1 MFVIQSQHMQ
11 GLPKKMSE
19 FRRQH
24 PVAAVARALALIK
37 GNLVTII
44 VLLVVGSR
52 GGEASVIWWI
62 AGGFITLL
70 ILGIISWWRFLYKIE
85 DGQVHIKRGLFV
97 RQNMYLTRDRVQV
110 IDITAG
116 VLQRMFGLV
125 KVEIKTAA
133 SSSREATIDAI
144 SRADAEIITEKLKK
158 NNGSTVEAGNEDEV
172 TETNRGITY
181 HLPGKNLLVAASTSG
196 SFGIALSVIGTVFS
210 QAEPLISEN
219 EMYEWFLNV
228 IPAETDLFLI
238 ITVIGVLV
246 LFAWL
251 MSFFGTLFSYGD
263 FGLTVYND
271 ELVITRGI
279 FEKKRIT
286 IPFNRIQAIW
296 IMEGILRQPFGYCSV
311 HLESAG
317 YGDSKGNG
325 SILLFPLIKK
335 KKLDPFLE
343 KIVPEYIKSAPAQK
357 PPQRAMRRYIF
368 KSLLISAP
376 VIAGLWWLFDA
387 SLWIWVLLIPAV
399 FWGWLRYRDAAI
411 GWDYDNIMIS
421 FRNLAKTT
429 AVIKKT
435 RAQDLHIEQS
445 WIQKFRNLI
454 NVNLHVASG
463 DQGRSFSV
471 KELELSVSDYLER
484 WIRKGDNSHSED
496 MKEKTQQSVPVW
508 RGI

>member
-1 MFVIQSQHMQ
+1 MFVIQSQPMQ
-11 GLPKKMSE
+11 DLPKKMSE

-24 PVAAVARALALIK
+24 PIAAVARALALIK

-62 AGGFITLL
+62 GGGFLTLL
-70 ILGIISWWRFLYKIE
+70 VLGIVSWWRFQYKIE
-85 DGQVHIKRGLFV
+85 DGQMHIKRGLLV
-97 RQNMYLTRDRVQV
+97 RQNLYLTRDRVQV

-144 SRADAEIITEKLKK
+144 SRANAEIITEKLKK
-158 NNGSTVEAGNEDEV
+158 NNGPDTGLQDAENPAEEKQASTF
-172 TETNRGITY
+172 

-196 SFGIALSVIGTVFS
+196 SFGIALSVIGTLFS

-219 EMYEWFLNV
+219 EIYEWFMNV

-238 ITVIGVLV
+238 ITVIGLLI

-263 FGLTVYND
+263 FSLTVFSD
-271 ELVITRGI
+271 ELLITRGI

-296 IMEGILRQPFGYCSV
+296 IMEGVLRQPFGYCSV

-335 KKLDPFLE
+335 HKLDPFLE
-343 KIVPEYIKSAPAQK
+343 KIVPDYIKSAPAQK
-357 PPQRAMRRYIF
+357 PPFRAMRRYIF
-368 KSLLISAP
+368 KSMLISAP
-376 VIAGLWWLFDA
+376 VIAGLWWLLDT
-387 SLWIWVLLIPAV
+387 SLWIWILIMPAA
-399 FWGWLRYRDAAI
+399 FWGWLRYRDASI

-429 AVIKKT
+429 AIIKKT
-435 RAQDLHIEQS
+435 RAQDLDIEQS

-454 NVNLHVASG
+454 TVNLHVASG

-471 KELELSVSDYLER
+471 KELEVSVSDYLER
-484 WIRKGDNSHSED
+484 WIRKGDNSHSMD
-496 MKEKTQQSVPVW
+496 MEQQTKQMVPGW
-508 RGI
+508 RGV